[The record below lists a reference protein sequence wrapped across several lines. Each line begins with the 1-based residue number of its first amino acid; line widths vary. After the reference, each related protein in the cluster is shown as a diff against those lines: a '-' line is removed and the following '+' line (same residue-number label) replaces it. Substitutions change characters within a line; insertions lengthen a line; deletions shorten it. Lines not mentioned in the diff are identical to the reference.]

1 MKELLN
7 KLSFGVTTYHFN
19 GVRTK
24 DAIIRKSKV
33 WELLQAS
40 NCKTIDEF
48 VEKFKETYPEISQF
62 TLKIID

>member
-7 KLSFGVTTYHFN
+7 RLAFGVTTYHFN

-48 VEKFKETYPEISQF
+48 VEKFQSEYPEISRF
-62 TLKIID
+62 TLKIIE

>member
-7 KLSFGVTTYHFN
+7 RLAFGVTTYHFS

-40 NCKTIDEF
+40 NCKNIDEF
-48 VEKFKETYPEISQF
+48 IEKFKKEYPEISRF
-62 TLKIID
+62 TLKIIE

>member
-7 KLSFGVTTYHFN
+7 RLAFGVTTYHFQ

-48 VEKFKETYPEISQF
+48 VEKFKETYPEISRF